1 VIVLFYASRFLRYD
15 DENLMQGPDVLLL
28 QEKLV
33 KKGYQVS
40 TDGVYDKTTEN
51 AVLSFQEASGLRAD
65 GIVGPNTWN
74 LLDLG
79 HDNSITAEKSSATR
93 PSILINLDKRRL
105 TFTIDGSSTTYPV
118 AVGKPSTPSPI
129 GNWVIVQKS
138 VDWGGPFGVRWMRLS
153 VPWGSYGIHGTNNPA
168 SIGRAVSHGC
178 IRMYNKDVIKIYDLT
193 PIGTPVNIIGHHY
206 TGRILKEGDS
216 GEDVKQLQRDLKK
229 LGYYNSSID
238 GYFGPKTRQA
248 VMAFQAD
255 QGLVVDGIVGPYT
268 YFVLLKA
275 LDIANKNYEP

>member
-1 VIVLFYASRFLRYD
+1 MFYASRFLRYD
-15 DENLMQGPDVLLL
+15 DENFMQGPDVLLL

-33 KKGYQVS
+33 KKGYQIN

-51 AVLSFQEASGLRAD
+51 AVLSFQQASGLRAD
-65 GIVGPNTWN
+65 GIVGPDTWN
-74 LLDLG
+74 LLGLG
-79 HDNSITAEKSSATR
+79 NDNSITAEKSSATR

-105 TFTIDGSSTTYPV
+105 TFTIDDSSTTYPV

-138 VDWGGPFGVRWMRLS
+138 VDWGGPFGARWMRLS

-178 IRMYNKDVIKIYDLT
+178 IRMYNKDVIKIYDQT

-206 TGRILKEGDS
+206 TGRTLKEGDS

-238 GYFGPKTRQA
+238 GFFGPKTRQA

-255 QGLVVDGIVGPYT
+255 QGLAVDGVVGPYT
-268 YFVLLKA
+268 YFTLLKA
-275 LDIANKNYEP
+275 LDVANKNYEP

>member
-1 VIVLFYASRFLRYD
+1 MIYASRFLRYD
-15 DENLMQGPDVLLL
+15 EDLMQGPDVLVL

-40 TDGVYDKTTEN
+40 TNGVYDKSTEK
-51 AVLSFQEASGLRAD
+51 AVLRFQQTSGLRAD
-65 GIVGPNTWN
+65 GIAGPETWN
-74 LLDLG
+74 LLSLG
-79 HDNSITAEKSSATR
+79 IDNSITAERSTATR

-105 TFTIDGSSTTYPV
+105 TFTRDGSSTTYPV

-138 VDWGGPFGVRWMRLS
+138 VDPGGPFGVRWMRLS
-153 VPWGSYGIHGTNNPA
+153 VPWGGYGIHGTNNPA

-193 PIGTPVNIIGHHY
+193 PIGTQVNIIGHHY

-238 GYFGPKTRQA
+238 GIFGPKTRQA

-255 QGLVVDGIVGPYT
+255 QGLAVDGVVGPYT
-268 YFVLLKA
+268 YFALLKA
-275 LDIANKNYEP
+275 LDVANKSYEP

>member
-1 VIVLFYASRFLRYD
+1 LFYASRFLRYD
-15 DENLMQGPDVLLL
+15 EDLMQGPDVLLL

-33 KKGYQVS
+33 KKGYQV
-40 TDGVYDKTTEN
+40 TVNGVYDKSTEK
-51 AVLSFQEASGLRAD
+51 AVLSFQQTSGLRAD
-65 GIVGPNTWN
+65 GIVGPETWN
-74 LLDLG
+74 LLGLRI
-79 HDNSITAEKSSATR
+79 DNSITAERSTATR
-93 PSILINLDKRRL
+93 PSILINMDKRRL
-105 TFTIDGSSTTYPV
+105 TFTINGSSTTYPV

-138 VDWGGPFGVRWMRLS
+138 VDPGGPFGARWMRLS

-238 GYFGPKTRQA
+238 GLFGPKTRQA

-255 QGLVVDGIVGPYT
+255 QGMAVDGVVGPYT
-268 YFVLLKA
+268 YFALLKA
-275 LDIANKNYEP
+275 LDIATKNYEP

>member
-1 VIVLFYASRFLRYD
+1 MFYASRFLRCD
-15 DENLMQGPDVLLL
+15 DENFMQGPDVLLL

-33 KKGYQVS
+33 KKGFRIS
-40 TDGVYDKTTEN
+40 TSGIYDKSTEK
-51 AVLSFQEASGLRAD
+51 AVLSFQQASGLRTD
-65 GIVGPNTWN
+65 GIVGPETWN
-74 LLDLG
+74 LLGLG
-79 HDNSITAEKSSATR
+79 SDSSITAEKSWATR

-105 TFTIDGSSTTYPV
+105 TFTIDSSGTSYPV

-138 VDWGGPFGVRWMRLS
+138 VDPGGPFGARWMRLS

-178 IRMYNKDVIKIYDLT
+178 IRMYNKDVIKIYDQT

-206 TGRILKEGDS
+206 TGRTLKEGDS

-238 GYFGPKTRQA
+238 GFFGPKTRQA

-255 QGLVVDGIVGPYT
+255 QGLAVDGVVGPYT
-268 YFVLLKA
+268 YFTLLKA
-275 LDIANKNYEP
+275 LDVANKNYEP

>member
-1 VIVLFYASRFLRYD
+1 MFYASRFLRCD
-15 DENLMQGPDVLLL
+15 DENFMQGPDVLLL

-33 KKGYQVS
+33 KKGFRIS
-40 TDGVYDKTTEN
+40 TSGIYDKSTEK
-51 AVLSFQEASGLRAD
+51 AVLSFQQASGLRTD
-65 GIVGPNTWN
+65 GIVGPETWN
-74 LLDLG
+74 LLGLG
-79 HDNSITAEKSSATR
+79 NDNYLTSEDAQVNR

-105 TFTIDGSSTTYPV
+105 TFTIDDSSTTYPV

-138 VDWGGPFGVRWMRLS
+138 VDPGGPFGARWMRLS

-178 IRMYNKDVIKIYDLT
+178 IRMYNKDVIKIYDQT

-206 TGRILKEGDS
+206 TGRTLKEGDS

-238 GYFGPKTRQA
+238 GFFGPKTRQA

-255 QGLVVDGIVGPYT
+255 QGLAVDGVVGPYT
-268 YFVLLKA
+268 YFTLLKA
-275 LDIANKNYEP
+275 LDVANKNYEP